1 MKPRISMRAALSDN
15 ALLGAVLAG
24 SSWQAW
30 RILLIAAMGEAL
42 TAEERAIFKQ
52 FTGREAEPQQP
63 VEEFVAHVPPRSW
76 QPTLAGYASTRRWC
90 AASAA
95 CCSALPPTNGR
106 PTSLLTIPR
115 PISAAARS
123 SAS

>member
-52 FTGREAEPQQP
+52 FTGRETEPQQP
-63 VEEFVAHVPPRSW
+63 VEEFVAVK
-76 QPTLAGYASTRRWC
+76 GRRGERFGQ
-90 AASAA
+90 S
-95 CCSALPPTNGR
+95 
-106 PTSLLTIPR
+106 
-115 PISAAARS
+115 
-123 SAS
+123 